1 MMKVEVPERMM
12 KMKTMMVTRKLLQ
25 RRQMSLLGEASQSD
39 HLDQLVEPKG
49 PFITQAR

>member
-25 RRQMSLLGEASQSD
+25 RQMSLLGEA
-39 HLDQLVEPKG
+39 
-49 PFITQAR
+49 